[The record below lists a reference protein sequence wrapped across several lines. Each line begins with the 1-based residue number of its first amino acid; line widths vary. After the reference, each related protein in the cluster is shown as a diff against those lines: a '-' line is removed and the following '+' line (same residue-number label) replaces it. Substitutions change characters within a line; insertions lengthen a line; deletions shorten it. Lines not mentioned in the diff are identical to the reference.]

1 MYFNKILV
9 RYLKKINCYNIF
21 FGTMTKFVHIFLMKI
36 ICYSI
41 FFFFFSVVGEREKS
55 SNTVNVRTRDNI
67 VHGEFPVSEVIEKF
81 KILKQQRLPDSANV
95 F

>member
-1 MYFNKILV
+1 MLQYFLWHNDKVCSYIFNENHL
-9 RYLKKINCYNIF
+9 LK
-21 FGTMTKFVHIFLMKI
+21 H
-36 ICYSI
+36 
-41 FFFFFSVVGEREKS
+41 FFFFSVVGEREKS

>member
-1 MYFNKILV
+1 MTNTSSCIFNKKSLV
-9 RYLKKINCYNIF
+9 IANYL
-21 FGTMTKFVHIFLMKI
+21 
-36 ICYSI
+36 
-41 FFFFFSVVGEREKS
+41 FFFLVVGEREKS

-67 VHGEFPVSEVIEKF
+67 VHGEFPISEVIEKF

>member
-1 MYFNKILV
+1 MYFNKILIV
-9 RYLKKINCYNIF
+9 IFCFLNVFYCTIIDNSLFIFNKKSFIIANYLVLF
-21 FGTMTKFVHIFLMKI
+21 FL
-36 ICYSI
+36 
-41 FFFFFSVVGEREKS
+41 VVGEREKS

-67 VHGEFPVSEVIEKF
+67 VHGEFPISEVIEKF

>member
-1 MYFNKILV
+1 MTNISFFIFNKKSFVIANYLV
-9 RYLKKINCYNIF
+9 LF
-21 FGTMTKFVHIFLMKI
+21 FL
-36 ICYSI
+36 
-41 FFFFFSVVGEREKS
+41 VVGEREKS

-67 VHGEFPVSEVIEKF
+67 VHGEFPISEVIEKF